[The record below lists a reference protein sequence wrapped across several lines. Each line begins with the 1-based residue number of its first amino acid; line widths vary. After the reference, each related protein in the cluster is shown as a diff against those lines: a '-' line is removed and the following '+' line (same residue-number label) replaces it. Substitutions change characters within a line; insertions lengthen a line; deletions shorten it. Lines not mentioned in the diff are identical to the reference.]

1 MGLYLAEALGYRVDE
16 ALPLVFGKLAAGA
29 AKIAGK
35 VGAAGAKALGKV
47 GSKVGAKLGGMAKKK
62 AVGMAKEKLAGRV
75 QAGPEGVA
83 TGDATAQEGA
93 ALGQQAKSN
102 KDLEE
107 GKIMNSYV
115 KALMEKAGRPLS
127 PVQKR
132 YENIP
137 ASDVAA
143 AKPGRGGVDPQ
154 VQKDVGDEAKRTQAK
169 VPGSDPDAAHLLAQK
184 KARDAAAKA
193 KGEKPTG
200 DTRGHG
206 TPNPIQPSRT

>member
-1 MGLYLAEALGYRVDE
+1 VDE
-16 ALPLVFGKLAAGA
+16 IAPLIALAGRA
-29 AKIAGK
+29 IAGEVAGK
-35 VGAAGAKALGKV
+35 VVGKGLGLESDKDKKKKELAAQKKSAEVQEEGKAAVIKKALTKVAKNPKVRAAVLRV
-47 GSKVGAKLGGMAKKK
+47 GS
-62 AVGMAKEKLAGRV
+62 
-75 QAGPEGVA
+75 QVA
-83 TGDATAQEGA
+83 TSMAD
-93 ALGQQAKSN
+93 K
-102 KDLEE
+102 EE
-107 GKIMNSYV
+107 EKKIKESRYGKIMNKYV
-115 KALMEKAGRPLS
+115 KALMEKAGRDLS